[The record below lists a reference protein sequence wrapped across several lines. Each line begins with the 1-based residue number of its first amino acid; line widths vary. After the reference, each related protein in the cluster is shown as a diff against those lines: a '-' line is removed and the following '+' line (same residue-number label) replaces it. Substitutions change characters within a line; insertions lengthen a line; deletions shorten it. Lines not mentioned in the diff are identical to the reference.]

1 VDIEIQKLQMPI
13 ERLSSH
19 DLMYVMLA
27 GSCAGAV
34 EHTLMFPVDTV
45 KTRMQATEMH
55 GGTRYKSVFS
65 AFNHIIR
72 FEGFR
77 RLYSGFTAIIAA
89 AVPSH
94 AFYFVVYECMRV
106 LLDMDRH
113 QHHPLKTMVAG
124 GAATM
129 AHDFIVTPLDVI
141 KQRMQLK
148 ASTFSNP
155 VEAARCVCRES
166 GWAAFIRSYPTT
178 VLLNV
183 PYMATQFTVYESA
196 KLVLRKNPRLSNEE
210 SWQHH
215 LIAGGFAGAV
225 AGLMSNPL
233 DVIKTRIQTDP
244 RCGFRRISTTIR
256 EIHFEDGL
264 KGFSRGAGARALYC
278 IPSASLIWLTY
289 DGLRVHFGID
299 IDDEYQA

>member
-1 VDIEIQKLQMPI
+1 MPV
-13 ERLSSH
+13 ERLH
-19 DLMYVMLA
+19 AQDLMHVMLA

-34 EHTLMFPVDTV
+34 EHTTMFPIDTV
-45 KTRMQATEMH
+45 KTRMQATELH
-55 GGTRYKSVFS
+55 GGTQYRSVYS
-65 AFNHIIR
+65 ALRHILK

-106 LLDMDRH
+106 LLEIDRH
-113 QHHPLKTMVAG
+113 QHHPIKTMMAG

-148 ASTFSNP
+148 SSTFSNP

-183 PYMATQFTVYESA
+183 PYMSTQFMVYESA
-196 KLVLRKNPRLSNEE
+196 KLFLRDSIFSNEE
-210 SWQHH
+210 SWEHH
-215 LIAGGFAGAV
+215 LLAGGIAGGIAGV
-225 AGLMSNPL
+225 ASNPL

-256 EIHFEDGL
+256 EIHFTEGI
-264 KGFSRGAGARALYC
+264 KGFTRGASARALYC

-299 IDDEYQA
+299 IDEEYVA

>member
-1 VDIEIQKLQMPI
+1 MSI
-13 ERLSSH
+13 ERLSTH
-19 DLMYVMLA
+19 DLMHVMLA

-34 EHTLMFPVDTV
+34 EHTTMFPVDTV
-45 KTRMQATEMH
+45 KTRMQATELH
-55 GGTRYKSVFS
+55 GGTKYKSVYS
-65 AFNHIIR
+65 ALRHILK
-72 FEGFR
+72 FEGVR
-77 RLYSGFTAIIAA
+77 KLYSGFTAIIVA

-113 QHHPLKTMVAG
+113 QHHPLKTMMAG

-129 AHDFIVTPLDVI
+129 AHDFIVTPLDVV

-148 ASTFSNP
+148 SSTFTNP

-166 GWAAFIRSYPTT
+166 GRVAFIRSYPTT

-183 PYMATQFTVYESA
+183 PYMATQFMVYESA
-196 KLVLRKNPRLSNEE
+196 KLVLRDSSVLSNGEC
-210 SWQHH
+210 WQHH
-215 LIAGGFAGAV
+215 LVAGGIAGGI
-225 AGLMSNPL
+225 AGLASNPL

-244 RCGFRRISTTIR
+244 RCGFKKISTTMR
-256 EIHFEDGL
+256 DLYHTEGV
-264 KGFSRGAGARALYC
+264 KGFTHGAGARALYC

-289 DGLRVHFGID
+289 DGLRLHFGID
-299 IDDEYQA
+299 IDDEYVA